1 MMFCVCVVLEES
13 TDGLGT
19 SVDSL
24 VGAIDCGVATIVCLL
39 SGMSPFELLSLDCP
53 EEFALDEDTDSSS
66 FCEFFSVW

>member
-13 TDGLGT
+13 TEGLGM

-39 SGMSPFELLSLDCP
+39 SGMLTFELLSLDCA
-53 EEFALDEDTDSSS
+53 ALDEDTDSSS